1 MQLISFDSVH
11 PSSRNDVFWKDI
23 RYVIPALG
31 SDLKKNSGY
40 NYEWWFLIVDVIHW
54 ILLIDWTSFMYEAA
68 TLAEGANCKLLAS
81 KDVWED
87 DV

>member
-1 MQLISFDSVH
+1 MMIYDCRCYTL
-11 PSSRNDVFWKDI
+11 N
-23 RYVIPALG
+23 
-31 SDLKKNSGY
+31 
-40 NYEWWFLIVDVIHW
+40 
-54 ILLIDWTSFMYEAA
+54 LLIDCTSFMYEAS

>member
-31 SDLKKNSGY
+31 SDLKK
-40 NYEWWFLIVDVIHW
+40 
-54 ILLIDWTSFMYEAA
+54 
-68 TLAEGANCKLLAS
+68 TLDTIMN
-81 KDVWED
+81 D
-87 DV
+87 DF

>member
-23 RYVIPALG
+23 RYVIPLE
-31 SDLKKNSGY
+31 Y

-54 ILLIDWTSFMYEAA
+54 ILLIDCTSFMYEAS

-81 KDVWED
+81 EDVWED